1 MITVVEQ
8 KAHVSDEKKQIVS
21 EFTKLI
27 DQYPV
32 IAAVDVEKLPAKQL
46 MTMRK
51 KLKGKALVRM
61 NKKRLMNIALQNS
74 KREGVTELSNYLK
87 GMSALLFS
95 NSNPFSLFKELK
107 KNKSPA
113 PIKAGEIAPQEIVV
127 PAGPT
132 NFAPGPIIGE
142 LGSIGVKAGIEDGKV
157 AIKEDSVVAKE
168 GDEVSAKLA
177 GLLQRLEINPVEI
190 GLNLVAAYENGSIL
204 TKDVLDI
211 DEQEYIDN
219 VKLAASEAFLLSVER
234 AIPTKDNVTT
244 LITKAHSEASVLAD
258 DQEILTDENKE
269 RLFAK
274 AESQAKVLESKVNES
289 K

>member
-1 MITVVEQ
+1 MDKQ
-8 KAHVSDEKKQIVS
+8 KANVSDEKKEIVK
-21 EFTKLI
+21 EFKNLI
-27 DQYPV
+27 DKYPI

-46 MTMRK
+46 MTMRR
-51 KLKGKALVRM
+51 KLKGKALVKM
-61 NKKRLMNIALQNS
+61 NKKRLMNLALKSS
-74 KREGVTELSNYLK
+74 KKEGVGELSSYLK
-87 GMSALLFS
+87 GMPALLFS
-95 NSNPFSLFKELK
+95 NHNPFSLFKELK

-113 PIKAGEIAPQEIVV
+113 PIKAGEVAPQDIIV

-142 LGSIGVKAGIEDGKV
+142 LGSVGVKAGIENGKV

-168 GDEVSAKLA
+168 GEEVNAKLA

-190 GLNLVAAYENGSIL
+190 GLNLIAAYENGTIL

-211 DEQEYIDN
+211 DEEEYINN
-219 VKLAASEAFLLSVER
+219 VKLAASEAFLLSISQGIV
-234 AIPTKDNVTT
+234 TKDNITT
-244 LITKAHSEASVLAD
+244 LVMKGHSEALTLAD
-258 DQEILTDENKE
+258 ETNILTDENKE

-274 AESQAKVLESKVNES
+274 AESQAKALESKVNES